1 MVEIESTVNRWVRRD
16 AKKKAQRKL
25 TSDNRNSVR
34 GSLQI
39 IIKKAKEINDS

>member
-1 MVEIESTVNRWVRRD
+1 MNNTEPTVYRWVRREL
-16 AKKKAQRKL
+16 KKKAQRKF

-39 IIKKAKEINDS
+39 IVKKAKEAN

>member
-1 MVEIESTVNRWVRRD
+1 MVEIESTDTRWVRRD